1 MSAEERINSMSDL
14 AHYDEDAL
22 NDELPDVALE
32 VAASGWGQAGNPF
45 TFAFCTGL
53 DTCHRPFPIE

>member
-1 MSAEERINSMSDL
+1 MSDL
-14 AHYDEDAL
+14 AHYEEDAL
-22 NDELPDVALE
+22 SDELPDAALE

>member
-1 MSAEERINSMSDL
+1 MSDL
-14 AHYDEDAL
+14 AHYDEEA
-22 NDELPDVALE
+22 DELHDVELE

-53 DTCHRPFPIE
+53 DTCHRPRPVE